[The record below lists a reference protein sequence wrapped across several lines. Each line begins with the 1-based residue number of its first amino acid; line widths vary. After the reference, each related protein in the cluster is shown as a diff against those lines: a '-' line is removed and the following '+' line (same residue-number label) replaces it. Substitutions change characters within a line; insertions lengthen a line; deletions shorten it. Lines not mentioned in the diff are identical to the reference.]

1 MIKKYLL
8 LTLTAFLLTACGG
21 SSSDKPL
28 FGDNESSTEG
38 QSGGT
43 PEETPVDSDV
53 STSNEILNPRLGT
66 GTDAT
71 FEPGKLELSLT
82 NLSAGGTAKV
92 SANIVDKDNSNK
104 KIVSQSY
111 KIVFSSSCSE
121 SQPAKAEFNNSE
133 VISGSGSVSV
143 NYTAKGCV
151 GEDTISANLFAG
163 DALKHTAVTRVTIA
177 PAEVGAINFVE
188 TKAPALAIKT
198 MANPVL
204 PTNTTVTFQVVDIN
218 GDPIIDKRVEFALH
232 NASGGVSL
240 AQSENNTDEAGMVST
255 IINSGTTHTSFVIN
269 ATTLAT
275 DDTTKISTSSQPI
288 AVTTGLPRQDRFS
301 ISASEFNPASYNV
314 DGVEVTITVRASDAF
329 GNFPPAGTIV
339 NLTAESGGIDSTC
352 ALDAKGSCSA
362 TWISNG
368 ARPGEYDTSLNMPND
383 RIGMTTILAYTL
395 GEAGFTDKNANY
407 VFDVNENYVTY
418 PEPFRDDS
426 WTANHSEGE
435 YFHDTDFNGSYSV
448 APTVYQGSLCSD
460 AAKVAGHCESLMH
473 VRDQLRIVQ
482 ATDGNPVVSVFE
494 CSGGACAPYIG
505 PLDSTNGG
513 EFYVVLQ
520 DRNLN
525 MAPAGTKLE
534 VKGEGYKIRGDDGTV
549 NNNIG
554 LLSGTEYA
562 RGFSGLP
569 DYGMLYH
576 VTYVPDN
583 GPDIIELQ
591 ADNNGQVTK
600 AYLK

>member
-8 LTLTAFLLTACGG
+8 ITLAAFLLAACGG
-21 SSSDKPL
+21 SDDKPL
-28 FGDNESSTEG
+28 FNNSGSDTEE
-38 QSGGT
+38 GGVT
-43 PEETPVDSDV
+43 SPEDENNDV
-53 STSNEILNPRLGT
+53 STGTEILNPRLGAGAEASFEA
-66 GTDAT
+66 GT
-71 FEPGKLELSLT
+71 LELSLT
-82 NLSAGGTAKV
+82 NLSAGGTAKI
-92 SANIVDKDNSNK
+92 SANIVDKDNNNK

-111 KIVFSSSCSE
+111 KVVFSSTCSE
-121 SQPAKAEFNNSE
+121 TQPAKAEFNNSE
-133 VISGSGSVSV
+133 VTSGSGSVSV

-163 DALKHTAVTRVTIA
+163 DALKHTAVAKITIT

-188 TKAPALAIKT
+188 TNAPALAIKT

-240 AQSENNTDEAGMVST
+240 AKSESNTDAAGLVST
-255 IINSGTTHTSFVIN
+255 IINSGTTHTSFVVN

-275 DDTTKISTSSQPI
+275 DGTTKISTSSQPI

-362 TWISNG
+362 TWISSG
-368 ARPGEYDTSLNMPND
+368 ARPGEYDASLNMPND
-383 RIGMTTILAYTL
+383 QIGMTTILAYTL
-395 GEAGFTDKNANY
+395 GEAGFTDGNANY
-407 VFDVNENYVTY
+407 VFDTNEFFVTY

-426 WTANHSEGE
+426 WTASHSAGE
-435 YFHDTDFNGSYSV
+435 YFHDTNSDGSYSA
-448 APTVYQGSLCSD
+448 APTVYQGSLCSE

-482 ATDGNPVVSVFE
+482 TFDGSPVVRIFD
-494 CSGGACAPYIG
+494 CSGGACNPYTG
-505 PLDSTNGG
+505 SLDSANGG

-520 DRNLN
+520 DQNEN
-525 MAPAGTKLE
+525 MAPAGTTLT
-534 VKGEGYKIRGDDGTV
+534 VNGDGYTIRGDDGAV

-554 LLSGTEYA
+554 LLDGTGYA
-562 RGFSGLP
+562 RGLTGLP
-569 DYGMLYH
+569 EFGMLYR
-576 VTYVPDN
+576 VEYEPDT
-583 GPDIIELQ
+583 DMKAIELE
-591 ADNNGQVTK
+591 ANNGGKLTRVT
-600 AYLK
+600 LK

>member
-8 LTLTAFLLTACGG
+8 LTLAAFLLAACGG
-21 SSSDKPL
+21 GSSDKPL
-28 FGDNESSTEG
+28 FDKDGSTDGQGNGSTGDGSS
-38 QSGGT
+38 
-43 PEETPVDSDV
+43 DSDV
-53 STSNEILNPRLGT
+53 STDTEILNPRLGT
-66 GTDAT
+66 GVQAD
-71 FEPGKLELSLT
+71 FEAGMLELSLT
-82 NLSAGGTAKV
+82 DLSAGGTAKI
-92 SANIVDKDNSNK
+92 SANIVDKDNNNK
-104 KIVSQSY
+104 QIISQSY
-111 KIVFSSSCSE
+111 KVVFSSTCSE
-121 SQPAKAEFNNSE
+121 TQPAKAEFDNSE
-133 VISGSGSVSV
+133 VTSGSGSVSV
-143 NYTAKGCV
+143 SYTAKGCV
-151 GEDTISANLFAG
+151 GEDTINAKLFAG
-163 DALKHTAVTRVTIA
+163 DELKHAAQAKVTIA

-188 TKAPALAIKT
+188 TNAPALAIKT

-218 GDPIIDKRVEFALH
+218 GSPITDKRVEFALH

-240 AQSENNTDEAGMVST
+240 AKSESNTDAAGLVST

-275 DDTTKISTSSQPI
+275 DGTTKISTSSQPI

-362 TWISNG
+362 TWISSG

-395 GEAGFTDKNANY
+395 GEAGFTDGNANY
-407 VFDVNENYVTY
+407 VFDTNESFVTY

-426 WTANHSEGE
+426 WTASHSAGE
-435 YFHDTDFNGSYSV
+435 YFHDTNSDGSYSA
-448 APTVYQGSLCSD
+448 APTVYQGGLCSD
-460 AAKVAGHCESLMH
+460 AAKVDGHCESLMH

-482 ATDGNPVVSVFE
+482 TYDSNPVVLLFDCTAGV
-494 CSGGACAPYIG
+494 CSPYTS
-505 PLDSTNGG
+505 PLDETDGG
-513 EFYVVLQ
+513 DFYVVLQ
-520 DRNLN
+520 DIHGN
-525 MAPAGTKLE
+525 MAPAGTTLT
-534 VKGEGYKIRGDDGTV
+534 VNGEGYKIRGDDGVV
-549 NNNIG
+549 NNTIG
-554 LLSGTEYA
+554 KLDT
-562 RGFSGLP
+562 GFSGLP

-576 VTYVPDN
+576 VMYAPEATPDA
-583 GPDIIELQ
+583 IELE

-600 AYLK
+600 VYLQ

>member
-8 LTLTAFLLTACGG
+8 ITLAAFLLAACGG
-21 SSSDKPL
+21 SDDKPL
-28 FGDNESSTEG
+28 FNNSGSDTEE
-38 QSGGT
+38 GGVT
-43 PEETPVDSDV
+43 SPEDENNDV
-53 STSNEILNPRLGT
+53 STGTEIENPRLGKGLET
-66 GTDAT
+66 A
-71 FEPGKLELSLT
+71 FESGKLELSLSA
-82 NLSAGGTAKV
+82 LSAGGTTKV
-92 SANIVDKDNSNK
+92 TANIVDSDNSNK

-111 KIVFSSSCSE
+111 RVVFASTCAE
-121 SQPAKAEFNNSE
+121 ELPAKAEFNNSE
-133 VISGSGSVSV
+133 VTSGSGSVSV
-143 NYTAKGCV
+143 SYTAKGCV
-151 GEDTISANLFAG
+151 GEDTINAKLFAG
-163 DALKHTAVTRVTIA
+163 DELKHTAQAKITIT

-188 TKAPALAIKT
+188 TNAPALAIKT

-240 AQSENNTDEAGMVST
+240 AKSESNTDAAGLVST

-275 DDTTKISTSSQPI
+275 DGTTKISTSSQPI

-362 TWISNG
+362 TWISSG

-395 GEAGFTDKNANY
+395 GEAGFTDGNANY
-407 VFDVNENYVTY
+407 VFDTNESFVTY

-426 WTANHSEGE
+426 WTASHSAGE
-435 YFHDTDFNGSYSV
+435 YFHDTNSDSSYSG
-448 APTVYQGSLCSD
+448 APTVYQGSLCSE
-460 AAKVAGHCESLMH
+460 AAKVADHCKSLMH

-482 ATDGNPVVSVFE
+482 TYDSNPVVLLFD
-494 CSGGACAPYIG
+494 CTAGACSPYTS
-505 PLDSTNGG
+505 PLDKTDGG
-513 EFYVVLQ
+513 DFYVVLQ
-520 DRNLN
+520 DIHGN
-525 MAPAGTKLE
+525 MAPASTILAMNDE
-534 VKGEGYKIRGDDGTV
+534 DYNLRDDDGVINT
-549 NNNIG
+549 IG
-554 LLSGTEYA
+554 KLDTD
-562 RGFSGLP
+562 FSGLP

-576 VTYVPDN
+576 VMYTPEAT
-583 GPDIIELQ
+583 PESIELE
-591 ADNNGQVTK
+591 ADNNGQVTRV
-600 AYLK
+600 YLD